1 MIAYRNR
8 VEGCGY
14 PPLACSV
21 EHGLE
26 LVVED
31 EHESSTGSSEDV
43 GKATLEEGSWSLVLE
58 DLPEA
63 VHGSIVHGVS
73 TGLSSVHHESSSDG
87 IKWVRGDTGT
97 DSDDL
102 GESPLVEDVGLLEIR
117 EENDLSGIEGTEVR
131 GSVGDDTNDGDT
143 ETVVDTTDSTLLDGL
158 LKAVNESIEL
168 SISSGT
174 NISGESGSG
183 EIEWVDEAE
192 GSGTSRTTGGAVS
205 EEEHAWL
212 SLWVVWAEVDLV
224 EIFACEVDG
233 LGWEITNHVGEVT
246 SVKGSETLLS
256 DNSLEAITNTVIS
269 ILWRDV
275 LVSILNLEEELDS
288 LNWGDDC
295 LGDGSGNTTNHEINQ
310 E

>member
-1 MIAYRNR
+1 MLYNR

-31 EHESSTGSSEDV
+31 EDESSTGSSEDV
-43 GKATLEEGSWSLVLE
+43 GKATLEESSWSLVLE
-58 DLPEA
+58 DLLEA
-63 VHGSIVHGVS
+63 VHGSIVHGIS
-73 TGLSSVHHESSSDG
+73 SLLSSVHHESSSHG

-102 GESPLVEDVGLLEIR
+102 GESPLVENVGLLEIV

-131 GSVGDDTNDGDT
+131 GSVHDDTNDGDT
-143 ETVVDTTDSTLLDGL
+143 ETIVETTDSTLLSGL
-158 LKAVNESIEL
+158 LKAINESSEL
-168 SISSGT
+168 SSSSGT
-174 NISGESGSG
+174 DISGESGSS

-192 GSGTSRTTGGAVS
+192 GSGTSSTTGGAVTN
-205 EEEHAWL
+205 EEHAWL
-212 SLWVVWAEVDLV
+212 GLWVVWAEVDLV
-224 EIFACEVDG
+224 EILACEVDG

-246 SVKGSETLLS
+246 SVKGSETLLR
-256 DNSLEAITNTVIS
+256 DDSLEAITNTVIS
-269 ILWRDV
+269 VLWEDV
-275 LVSILNLEEELDS
+275 LVSILNLEEELNS

-295 LGDGSGNTTNHEINQ
+295 LGDSSGNTTNQEIDN

>member
-1 MIAYRNR
+1 

-192 GSGTSRTTGGAVS
+192 GSGTSSTTGGAVS

-256 DNSLEAITNTVIS
+256 DNSLEAISNTVIS
-269 ILWRDV
+269 VLWEDV

>member
-1 MIAYRNR
+1 
-8 VEGCGY
+8 
-14 PPLACSV
+14 
-21 EHGLE
+21 LE
-26 LVVED
+26 FVVED

-43 GKATLEEGSWSLVLE
+43 GKATLEEGSWSFVLE
-58 DLPEA
+58 DLLEA
-63 VHGSIVHGVS
+63 VHGSIVHGIS
-73 TGLSSVHHESSSDG
+73 TLLSSVHHESSSHG
-87 IKWVRGDTGT
+87 IKWVRGDTST

-102 GESPLVEDVGLLEIR
+102 GESPLVENVGLLEIR
-117 EENDLSGIEGTEVR
+117 EKDDLSGIEGTEVR
-131 GSVGDDTNDGDT
+131 GSVHDDTNDGDT
-143 ETVVDTTDSTLLDGL
+143 ETVVETTDSTLLGGL
-158 LKAVNESIEL
+158 LKAVDESSEL

-174 NISGESGSG
+174 DISGESGSS
-183 EIEWVDEAE
+183 EIEWVDEAQ
-192 GSGTSRTTGGAVS
+192 GSGTSSTTGGAVS

-224 EIFACEVDG
+224 EILACEVDG

-269 ILWRDV
+269 VLWSDV

-295 LGDGSGNTTNHEINQ
+295 LGDGSGNTTNQEINN

>member
-1 MIAYRNR
+1 

-58 DLPEA
+58 DLLEA

-183 EIEWVDEAE
+183 EIEWVDDAE
-192 GSGTSRTTGGAVS
+192 GSGTSSTTGGAVS

-256 DNSLEAITNTVIS
+256 DNSLEAISNTVIS
-269 ILWRDV
+269 VLWEDV